1 MSVDGLKSF
10 GIEQCRHKMATA
22 MDTTNAMDTTITTT
36 TSVKEQITDMTADE
50 VIAKIDELVN
60 VANYLKRVAKPMVRR
75 YSKKRAKAGG
85 DGITTKRNGFA
96 VPVTMEARLVSFL
109 NKNTGTEYTTES
121 VIARTDVTAAMTQ
134 YIKSK
139 GLQVPENRK
148 NFTMDA
154 ELAEVFGVEENTV
167 SNWFE
172 MQKHMTK
179 VITSVTKK
187 RTVEEETT
195 PTTLQA
201 NTAADT
207 ATSDVGASNTNQPSS
222 STSAAKGSAPKRI
235 KRGV

>member
-1 MSVDGLKSF
+1 MGLKASVSSSSDT
-10 GIEQCRHKMATA
+10 KMATA
-22 MDTTNAMDTTITTT
+22 MDTTNAMDMTTTTT

-85 DGITTKRNGFA
+85 DGNTTKRNGFA
-96 VPVTMEARLVSFL
+96 VPVTMEATLVSFL
-109 NKNTGTEYTTES
+109 NKNMGTEYTTES

-195 PTTLQA
+195 PTTSQA
-201 NTAADT
+201 NTPANSVTNTPQANTTADT
-207 ATSDVGASNTNQPSS
+207 ATTGA
-222 STSAAKGSAPKRI
+222 STSAAKGSSKRI